1 MPYKSVQD
9 LPTWAGMEVGRAD
22 WQAGYDQG
30 VFLKGLPDDMCQS
43 PHWGYVISGTLEVR
57 YTDGSEEHIDAGQAF
72 YLPPGHAARTTE
84 GATFIVVSPEKEAH
98 VTQAHVKSKRE
109 AAQ

>member
-1 MPYKSVQD
+1 MPYGSVED
-9 LPTWAGMEVGRAD
+9 LPTWEGMKVGRAD
-22 WQAGYDQG
+22 WEAGHDRG
-30 VFLKGLPDDMCQS
+30 PFLEGLPDDMCQC